1 MKPKKIIVL
10 VGVFAV
16 AAGGLAVAAQLVKK
30 EREKRQAVTPA
41 TPDPNVN
48 PHVDPNAPKVGVQ
61 TATGYRASFDHSQ
74 PLFKK
79 KVALRVAI
87 LHADEDAKA
96 RPSAAVTNR
105 QFGSGG
111 EKRTHSLRIRVPPR
125 RPHERGH
132 SVLVA
137 GVRRGSVP

>member
-61 TATGYRASFDHSQ
+61 TATGYRD
-74 PLFKK
+74 
-79 KVALRVAI
+79 
-87 LHADEDAKA
+87 
-96 RPSAAVTNR
+96 VTY
-105 QFGSGG
+105 QEVVVDTQHLDDFWQYEGG
-111 EKRTHSLRIRVPPR
+111 YR
-125 RPHERGH
+125 
-132 SVLVA
+132 
-137 GVRRGSVP
+137 